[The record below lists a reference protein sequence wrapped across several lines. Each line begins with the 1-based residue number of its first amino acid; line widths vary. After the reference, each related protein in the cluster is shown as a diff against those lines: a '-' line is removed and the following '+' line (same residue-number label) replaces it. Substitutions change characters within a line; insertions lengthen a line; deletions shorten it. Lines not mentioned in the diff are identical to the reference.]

1 MADSNSSPDWLPAG
15 WTEEVLVRKSG
26 KKQKCYS
33 DPANELKFYSKPE
46 VLRHLDSI
54 QIGRPKSEEKN
65 KRTKQVA
72 AVEKAPAIA
81 GSGENKGTKRPA
93 SNSEAEGLPPG
104 WIKEMRIKKKGRKTR
119 KDPYYTDPINGYVFR
134 SLKDADRFIKTGDP
148 GRLAKKSKDQGR
160 INVELEDSDLSSH
173 AVGEGTALAES
184 GTKGQVTGNQKKVLV
199 DVVKDEKIPDSTSA
213 EDREHLSEHPS
224 GQCRE
229 DAAVSTVNLPGP
241 KGGEGAAMSEINLSE
256 AKCLEESKVKSES
269 TSHMFV
275 STSTSPEKVPLE
287 NGVERHRKV
296 QLGTKKRKNT
306 KELKLP
312 LRASKR
318 LAGIEVNS
326 VAELETNNQARPV
339 PAKQSSESQ
348 LELKSTSTESNS
360 NSATP
365 QECSAKV
372 DTENRTNEKQ
382 DLQLPVVSTQASLP
396 VSQEHDIQFE
406 TDNNRA
412 DVKPESPLN
421 LSLTDLWTDPCIE
434 FAIKTLTGAIPIGD
448 ENIAYENPGSP
459 LDLPLGELWT
469 DPCIEFAVKT
479 LTGAIPVGDDLCI
492 QDYFQQQVSSSETQ
506 GDSGLRPPSV
516 DLDNL
521 CRTDGLSSQHV
532 AHAEKPPYK
541 QPNQIA
547 LTVAHS
553 GSVNSDRDGIH
564 QHLKGAMGTARDL
577 ESK

>member
-1 MADSNSSPDWLPAG
+1 MADANSSPDWLPAD

-46 VLRHLDSI
+46 VLRHLNSI
-54 QIGRPKSEEKN
+54 QISHPKSEEKN
-65 KRTKQVA
+65 KQTKQVA
-72 AVEKAPAIA
+72 AVEKAPATA
-81 GSGENKGTKRPA
+81 GSGENMGTKRPA
-93 SNSEAEGLPPG
+93 SNGEAEGLPPG
-104 WIKEMRIKKKGRKTR
+104 WIKEMRIRKKGRKTR

-160 INVELEDSDLSSH
+160 VNVELEDNDLSSH
-173 AVGEGTALAES
+173 AVAEGMALAES

-213 EDREHLSEHPS
+213 EDCERLSEHPS
-224 GQCRE
+224 EQCRE

-256 AKCLEESKVKSES
+256 AKCLEESEVMGES
-269 TSHMFV
+269 TLHMFV
-275 STSTSPEKVPLE
+275 STPRSPEKVPLE
-287 NGVERHRKV
+287 NGVERPKV
-296 QLGTKKRKNT
+296 QLGTKKRKNR

-312 LRASKR
+312 LRSSKR

-326 VAELETNNQARPV
+326 VAELETSNQARPV
-339 PAKQSSESQ
+339 PAKQSSQSQ
-348 LELKSTSTESNS
+348 LELKSTSTASIS

-372 DTENRTNEKQ
+372 DTENRTNEKH

-448 ENIAYENPGSP
+448 EKLAYENPGSP

-516 DLDNL
+516 GLDNL
-521 CRTDGLSSQHV
+521 CRTDGLSSQQHV
-532 AHAEKPPYK
+532 ASAEKPLYK
-541 QPNQIA
+541 QPSQIA

-553 GSVNSDRDGIH
+553 GSVNGNRDGIH
-564 QHLKGAMGTARDL
+564 QHLKEAMGTARDL
-577 ESK
+577 EYK